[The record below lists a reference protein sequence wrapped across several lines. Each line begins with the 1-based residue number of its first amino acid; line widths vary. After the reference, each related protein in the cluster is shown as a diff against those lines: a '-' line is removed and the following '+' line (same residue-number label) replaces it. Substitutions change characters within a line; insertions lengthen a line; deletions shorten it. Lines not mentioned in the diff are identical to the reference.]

1 MNNFLSKILGIL
13 TSKNRLDVSIL
24 IIIMF
29 VGMILEMIGV
39 SLVIPVVSILIQQD
53 ITVSY
58 PFLQEILLELGNP
71 NRDTLI
77 IGVMLL
83 LFITYLVKNLFLVF
97 FAYKQARFNFNFQSE
112 LSQRLFTIYLR
123 QPYTFHLQHNSALLV
138 RNVRSEANMV
148 ASSVVAPIMAIIAE
162 MMVLSGLT
170 LLLIIVEPLG
180 TIIVMFVF
188 GLAALGFYLLTKGH
202 VSRWGESRQ
211 YHDGL
216 SLQHLNQGIDGAKE
230 VKLLGRELEF
240 LKAHYFHIS
249 ESARMNQFQSTLQQI
264 PRLWLELLGVL
275 GLVTLVLVMINQE
288 REISTILPML
298 GLFAAA
304 AFRLMPS
311 VNRILSAVQQ
321 LRYGYSSLD
330 VLSEELSLSVE
341 ISKKNKSTELTNKIE
356 LNQLSYSYPGS
367 NIPSLSEIS
376 FEILKGQTIGIIG
389 PSGSGKSTL
398 VDVVLGLLPPTDGVV
413 KIDNQDIQLDLRG
426 WQDQLGYVP
435 QSIYLTDDSIRRN
448 IAFGLAE
455 EQIDNAAVNKA
466 IKAAQLENYI
476 SSLPSGVDTIVG
488 ERGVRLSG
496 GQRQRIGIARALYHD
511 PDILV
516 LDEAT
521 SALDN
526 ITEQEVMK
534 AIDELHYS
542 KTIIIVAHRLST
554 VENCDSIYK
563 LEKGRVVAKGTP
575 AEIIPFSKVT

>member
-1 MNNFLSKILGIL
+1 
-13 TSKNRLDVSIL
+13 
-24 IIIMF
+24 
-29 VGMILEMIGV
+29 
-39 SLVIPVVSILIQQD
+39 
-53 ITVSY
+53 
-58 PFLQEILLELGNP
+58 
-71 NRDTLI
+71 
-77 IGVMLL
+77 
-83 LFITYLVKNLFLVF
+83 
-97 FAYKQARFNFNFQSE
+97 
-112 LSQRLFTIYLR
+112 
-123 QPYTFHLQHNSALLV
+123 
-138 RNVRSEANMV
+138 MV
-148 ASSVVAPIMAIIAE
+148 ASSVVAPIMGIIAE

-356 LNQLSYSYPGS
+356 LNQLSYSYPDS

-413 KIDNQDIQLDLRG
+413 KIDNQDIQLDLRA

-448 IAFGLAE
+448 IAFGLPE